1 MERKTLSQ
9 EAYEKIKQNFEDGV
23 YQGYINGRQ
32 VARDLDIGFTPV
44 REAFLQLQS
53 EGLIRKEDNVGYFV
67 KKVELEELIGIF
79 QVRECIEMYVWNQA
93 FDRLTDLEIGKMRA
107 LHEEEKELFR
117 QGKVREFAK
126 TDTKLHGVIL
136 DFFGNEDLSTLY
148 YNVRQRYMLCPVKTV
163 KKGNVEAIEE
173 HEQWISYVESRDK
186 EATLRFLQQHIN
198 NTKARMKEGFI
209 TFLD

>member
-9 EAYEKIKQNFEDGV
+9 EAYEKIKQNLEDGV

-93 FDRLTDLEIGKMRA
+93 FDRFNR
-107 LHEEEKELFR
+107 
-117 QGKVREFAK
+117 
-126 TDTKLHGVIL
+126 
-136 DFFGNEDLSTLY
+136 S
-148 YNVRQRYMLCPVKTV
+148 
-163 KKGNVEAIEE
+163 
-173 HEQWISYVESRDK
+173 
-186 EATLRFLQQHIN
+186 
-198 NTKARMKEGFI
+198 
-209 TFLD
+209 

>member
-9 EAYEKIKQNFEDGV
+9 EAYEKIKQNLEDGV

-117 QGKVREFAK
+117 QGK
-126 TDTKLHGVIL
+126 
-136 DFFGNEDLSTLY
+136 
-148 YNVRQRYMLCPVKTV
+148 
-163 KKGNVEAIEE
+163 
-173 HEQWISYVESRDK
+173 
-186 EATLRFLQQHIN
+186 
-198 NTKARMKEGFI
+198 
-209 TFLD
+209 